1 MSSEYERYRNRLKPR
16 KAPSGKTPLKR
27 WRDESSAQIVCPY
40 CYSQRNVWYPRIPEG
55 SPPQDCT
62 RLILCPV
69 ERCGLQLYVYI
80 SAEWRQRAEDR
91 RPWQRFIDGYWLP
104 GQPEPARPTG
114 ENPPPITDRVY
125 IVERDMH
132 ARHGYYM
139 LTNRTELA
147 AIITDP
153 RTEQTDHPWPTSSEE
168 VATLL
173 VLYPPPGPDRDALRA
188 RFDISDDKQTGDVIT
203 LPDVPRRLDPDCWW
217 PLSGQRATT
226 HQHSALEQHAEAMAP
241 ATLQAAEVLEAHTD
255 PINACPDGEVSPAL
269 REVHDLIG
277 DDIEALDPE
286 ECLEE
291 LRADEEVTVTVA
303 GLADLK
309 GEVLAEWSAGDD
321 THPGLIEGE
330 E

>member
-1 MSSEYERYRNRLKPR
+1 VSSEYERYRNRLKPR
-16 KAPSGKTPLKR
+16 QAPTGKNPLKR

-40 CYSQRNVWYPRIPEG
+40 CYSQRNVWYPRIPVG

-69 ERCGLQLYVYI
+69 ERCGVQLYVYV
-80 SAEWRQRAEDR
+80 SDEWRQRAEDR
-91 RPWQRFIDGYWLP
+91 RPWQQFIDGHWLP
-104 GQPEPARPTG
+104 GAPEPARPTG

-153 RTEQTDHPWPTSSEE
+153 RTEQTDHPWPGASEE

-173 VLYPPPGPDRDALRA
+173 VLYPKPGPDRDALRA
-188 RFDISDDKQTGDVIT
+188 RFEIGDDKQEGDVIT

-226 HQHSALEQHAEAMAP
+226 HQHSTLEQHADALTP
-241 ATLQAAEVLEAHTD
+241 ATLQAAEVPEPRALE
-255 PINACPDGEVSPAL
+255 P
-269 REVHDLIG
+269 
-277 DDIEALDPE
+277 DPE
-286 ECLEE
+286 PHSAAVEAWLDEHADE
-291 LRADEEVTVTVA
+291 VIDAVEVEPDADEEPTITVA
-303 GLADLK
+303 GLADLE
-309 GEVLAEWSAGDD
+309 GEVIAEWAADDD
-321 THPGLIEGE
+321 TQPGIDTGE